1 MSSIH
6 NGLIIRVGTYL
17 CIDASPNSR
26 RAARRYTWADS
37 PLLTCQFELS
47 ATKSHRNGISQSR
60 SKALYLDEPMSTD
73 DMSNTSY
80 DAKINTG
87 NDLCLIDL
95 VAEKPGE
102 ESSTSRN
109 GDTAPGA
116 FPQFMRFPPEL
127 RHQIWHSYC
136 PDLSAKAR
144 VLPFLEFPSLKVMD
158 YNNSYSLPDKGA
170 LAEQTRN
177 LRAVLSTHRESRSI
191 AVRKYP
197 DELLMETAS
206 RASIIRF
213 RKDTDVI
220 FVSIL
225 ATEKDYSF
233 LDFGSEIENLAVG
246 VVDDYSEERYFQDDK
261 LLQVVPGIKG
271 LFPNLKR
278 LFSRRPAPAKHKD
291 MEEWC
296 VTEHVHSY
304 TIESH
309 YKTTLFY
316 WPDLDAYPDF
326 VRSSVPKLCSLEEME
341 EAGVELWPLVEFES
355 RKPMRIPDGPEFED
369 DSSSTGIYSYD
380 DSTADDI
387 DSHDDSNA
395 GGIDSDDDS
404 IADGTDSDDDRNA
417 DSTGSHDDR
426 IADSID
432 SDDDRNADSVGLHD
446 DNDVDVTG
454 SHDGSTD
461 GTDSGDDSNAD
472 GIDSDDGSSADD
484 ADSDDD
490 SDADS
495 SDSDEF

>member
-1 MSSIH
+1 
-6 NGLIIRVGTYL
+6 
-17 CIDASPNSR
+17 
-26 RAARRYTWADS
+26 
-37 PLLTCQFELS
+37 
-47 ATKSHRNGISQSR
+47 
-60 SKALYLDEPMSTD
+60 MSTD

-95 VAEKPGE
+95 VAEEPGE
-102 ESSTSRN
+102 ESS
-109 GDTAPGA
+109 APGA
-116 FPQFMRFPPEL
+116 FPQFMRLPPEL

-144 VLPFLEFPSLKVMD
+144 VLPFLEFPSLKDMD
-158 YNNSYSLPDKGA
+158 YNNTYSLPDKGA

-177 LRAVLSTHRESRSI
+177 LRTVLSTHRESRSI

-197 DELLMETAS
+197 DELLMETAF

-213 RKDTDVI
+213 RKETDVI
-220 FVSIL
+220 FVSEL

-261 LLQVVPGIKG
+261 LLQVVSGIKG

-316 WPDLDAYPDF
+316 WPDLDAHADF

-355 RKPMRIPDGPEFED
+355 RKPMRIPDGPGFED

-387 DSHDDSNA
+387 DSDDDSNADVIDSDDDSNA

-426 IADSID
+426 IADSTGSHDDRIADSIDSDDDSIADGTD

-472 GIDSDDGSSADD
+472 GIDSDDDSSADD

-495 SDSDEF
+495 SDSDEY

>member
-1 MSSIH
+1 
-6 NGLIIRVGTYL
+6 
-17 CIDASPNSR
+17 
-26 RAARRYTWADS
+26 
-37 PLLTCQFELS
+37 
-47 ATKSHRNGISQSR
+47 
-60 SKALYLDEPMSTD
+60 MSTD

-95 VAEKPGE
+95 VAEEPGE
-102 ESSTSRN
+102 ESS
-109 GDTAPGA
+109 APGA
-116 FPQFMRFPPEL
+116 FPQFMRLPPEL

-144 VLPFLEFPSLKVMD
+144 VLPFLEFPSLKDMD
-158 YNNSYSLPDKGA
+158 YNNTYSLPDKGA

-177 LRAVLSTHRESRSI
+177 LRTVLSTHRESRSI

-197 DELLMETAS
+197 DELLMETAF

-213 RKDTDVI
+213 RKETDVI
-220 FVSIL
+220 FVSEL

-261 LLQVVPGIKG
+261 LLQVVSGIKG

-316 WPDLDAYPDF
+316 WPDLDAHADF

-355 RKPMRIPDGPEFED
+355 RKPMRIPDGPGFED

-387 DSHDDSNA
+387 DSDDDSNA
-395 GGIDSDDDS
+395 DVIDSDDDS
-404 IADGTDSDDDRNA
+404 IADGT
-417 DSTGSHDDR
+417 
-426 IADSID
+426 D

-472 GIDSDDGSSADD
+472 GIDSDDDSSADD

-495 SDSDEF
+495 SDSDEY

>member
-1 MSSIH
+1 MAVYVVFAAESCA
-6 NGLIIRVGTYL
+6 RYVGTYL

-127 RHQIWHSYC
+127 RYQIWHSYC

-158 YNNSYSLPDKGA
+158 YNNTYSLPDKGA

-177 LRAVLSTHRESRSI
+177 LRTVLSTHRESRSI

-309 YKTTLFY
+309 YKTILFY
-316 WPDLDAYPDF
+316 WPDLDAHADF

-387 DSHDDSNA
+387 DSDDDSNA

-404 IADGTDSDDDRNA
+404 IADGT
-417 DSTGSHDDR
+417 
-426 IADSID
+426 D

-461 GTDSGDDSNAD
+461 GTDSGDDS
-472 GIDSDDGSSADD
+472 
-484 ADSDDD
+484 
-490 SDADS
+490 DADS
-495 SDSDEF
+495 SDSDEY

>member
-1 MSSIH
+1 M
-6 NGLIIRVGTYL
+6 
-17 CIDASPNSR
+17 P
-26 RAARRYTWADS
+26 
-37 PLLTCQFELS
+37 
-47 ATKSHRNGISQSR
+47 
-60 SKALYLDEPMSTD
+60 TD

-127 RHQIWHSYC
+127 RYQIWHSYC

-158 YNNSYSLPDKGA
+158 YNNTYSLPDKGA

-177 LRAVLSTHRESRSI
+177 LRTVLSTHRESRSI

-197 DELLMETAS
+197 DELLMETAF

-220 FVSIL
+220 FVSML

-246 VVDDYSEERYFQDDK
+246 IVDDYSEERYFQDDK

-309 YKTTLFY
+309 YKTTLLY

-341 EAGVELWPLVEFES
+341 EAGVELWPMVEFES

-387 DSHDDSNA
+387 DSDDDSNADGIDSDDDSNA
-395 GGIDSDDDS
+395 GGIDSDDDSIADSTGSHDDRIADSIDSDDDSIVDGTDSDDDRNADSTGSHDDRIADSTGSHDDRIADSIDSDDDS

-417 DSTGSHDDR
+417 DSTG
-426 IADSID
+426 
-432 SDDDRNADSVGLHD
+432 LHD
-446 DNDVDVTG
+446 DIDVDVTG

-472 GIDSDDGSSADD
+472 GIDSDDDSSADD
-484 ADSDDD
+484 ADSDDG

-495 SDSDEF
+495 SDSDEY

>member
-1 MSSIH
+1 
-6 NGLIIRVGTYL
+6 
-17 CIDASPNSR
+17 
-26 RAARRYTWADS
+26 
-37 PLLTCQFELS
+37 
-47 ATKSHRNGISQSR
+47 
-60 SKALYLDEPMSTD
+60 MSTD

-95 VAEKPGE
+95 VAEEPGE
-102 ESSTSRN
+102 ESS
-109 GDTAPGA
+109 APGA
-116 FPQFMRFPPEL
+116 FPQFMRLPPEL

-144 VLPFLEFPSLKVMD
+144 VLPFLEFPSLKDMD
-158 YNNSYSLPDKGA
+158 YNNTYSLPDKGA

-177 LRAVLSTHRESRSI
+177 LRTVLSTHRESRSI

-197 DELLMETAS
+197 DELLMETAF

-213 RKDTDVI
+213 RKETDVI
-220 FVSIL
+220 FVSEL

-261 LLQVVPGIKG
+261 LLQVVSGIKG

-316 WPDLDAYPDF
+316 WPDLDAHADF

-355 RKPMRIPDGPEFED
+355 RKPMRIPDGPGFED

-387 DSHDDSNA
+387 DSDDDSNADVIDSDDDSNA

-404 IADGTDSDDDRNA
+404 IADGT
-417 DSTGSHDDR
+417 
-426 IADSID
+426 D

-472 GIDSDDGSSADD
+472 GIDSDDDSSADD

-495 SDSDEF
+495 SDSDEY

>member
-1 MSSIH
+1 MM
-6 NGLIIRVGTYL
+6 
-17 CIDASPNSR
+17 
-26 RAARRYTWADS
+26 
-37 PLLTCQFELS
+37 
-47 ATKSHRNGISQSR
+47 
-60 SKALYLDEPMSTD
+60 YLDEPMSTD
-73 DMSNTSY
+73 DMGNTSY

-87 NDLCLIDL
+87 NHLCLIDL

-127 RHQIWHSYC
+127 RYQIWHSYC

-158 YNNSYSLPDKGA
+158 YNNTYSLPDKGA

-177 LRAVLSTHRESRSI
+177 LRTVLSTHRESRSI

-197 DELLMETAS
+197 DELLMETAF

-213 RKDTDVI
+213 RKETDVI
-220 FVSIL
+220 FVSEL

-316 WPDLDAYPDF
+316 WPDLDAHPDF

-387 DSHDDSNA
+387 DSDDDSNA
-395 GGIDSDDDS
+395 GGIDSDDDSIADGTDSDGGRNADTTGSHDDRITDRIDSDDDS

-417 DSTGSHDDR
+417 DSTG
-426 IADSID
+426 
-432 SDDDRNADSVGLHD
+432 LHD
-446 DNDVDVTG
+446 DIDVDVTG

-472 GIDSDDGSSADD
+472 GIDSDDDSSADD
-484 ADSDDD
+484 ADSDDAD
-490 SDADS
+490 SDDGSDADS
-495 SDSDEF
+495 SDSDEY